1 MYRSQDLRFQLV
13 VRAANLSVQWTARAE
28 PLWQI
33 VEKLKFTVFLKPVEA
48 LAAPDFCVGRHIRQW
63 KTD

>member
-1 MYRSQDLRFQLV
+1 MYRSQGLRFQLV

-33 VEKLKFTVFLKPVEA
+33 AEKLEFAGFLKPVEA
-48 LAAPDFCVGRHIRQW
+48 LAAPDFCVGAPI
-63 KTD
+63 KCLC